1 MDSSIAA
8 SLGIGSGLDI
18 KALVKQLSDAQRAPK
33 DAQIAKRETLNS
45 TRISTLAEVS
55 NGIDNFSNALSS
67 LISGG
72 SLFTQP
78 TVSEPGLIG
87 AKAVAGARLGGLS
100 AELEVIQLAKAQTLE
115 SATFGARTDPV
126 GQGTLT
132 LTNGNGTFNIVIGAA
147 NDSLDGLASA
157 INAAGAGVVASIV
170 TDSNGSR
177 LMMKGATGEANAFTL
192 SVPGGT
198 TSGLE
203 RFAFGPSVT
212 GGLTE
217 AQPAK
222 DAIVK
227 LDGVTIN
234 RSSNSFSDVVTGVQI
249 DLKKAEPGTVISLG
263 ASRPTAEISQG
274 MADFVAA
281 YNELMSL
288 INEAT
293 KAGVGEDGGPLR
305 GDVGVRQ
312 MVRQLGQMTSMALTS
327 QGDGPHS
334 LAEIGVRTNRDGTLS
349 LDTFRLQEQLAKN
362 PDAVEALF
370 NPAQWSSS
378 SAVSI
383 QSVMGRVKPGTYTLT
398 DLVPMNGSTP
408 ASGKVDGAAMTGV
421 DTNLIAPAGSAAL
434 GLIVTVNSASS
445 SVTITI
451 EAGLG
456 GALKAIRDALR
467 DREGPFAATNK
478 RLSAERDDIADT
490 KALQEERAQ
499 RYYNQMLGT
508 FTAMERQVSAFKAT
522 QSYLDQQIKMWTN
535 DRG

>member
-18 KALVKQLSDAQRAPK
+18 KSLVKQLSDAQRAPK
-33 DAQIAKRETLNS
+33 DAQIERRATLNA

-55 NGIDNFSNALSS
+55 GAIDNFSNALTS

-78 TVSEPGLIG
+78 TVSEPSLLS
-87 AKAVAGARLGGLS
+87 AKSVAGARLGGLS
-100 AELEVIQLAKAQTLE
+100 AELEVIQLAKVQTVQ
-115 SATFGARTDPV
+115 SANFAGRNDPV

-132 LTNGNGTFNIVIGAA
+132 LANANGSFDIVIDSS
-147 NDSLDGLASA
+147 NDSLEGLATA

-170 TDSNGSR
+170 TDASGSR
-177 LMMKGATGEANAFTL
+177 LMLKGATGQANAFTL
-192 SVPGGT
+192 ST
-198 TSGLE
+198 SATSGLE

-212 GGLTE
+212 GGMAA
-217 AQPAK
+217 AQSAQ

-234 RSSNSFSDVVTGVQI
+234 RSSNSFSDVIPGVQI
-249 DLKKAEPGTVISLG
+249 DLKKAEPGTVVSLG
-263 ASRPTAEISQG
+263 ASRPTAEITQG
-274 MADFVAA
+274 VTDFVDA
-281 YNELMSL
+281 YNELMAL

-312 MVRQLGQMTSMALTS
+312 MVRQLGQLTSMALTG

-349 LDTFRLQEQLAKN
+349 LDTFRLQEQLSRY
-362 PDAVEALF
+362 PDAVEGLF

-378 SAVSI
+378 SAVTI
-383 QSVMGRVKPGTYTLT
+383 QSVVGKVKPGTYTLT
-398 DLVPMNGSTP
+398 NLVPMNGSTP
-408 ASGKVDGAAMTGV
+408 ASGMVDGAAMTGV

-434 GLIVTVNSASS
+434 GLIVTVNSAAP

-451 EAGLG
+451 EPGLG
-456 GALKAIRDALR
+456 GALKMIRDALR
-467 DREGPFAATNK
+467 DRQGPFAATNK
-478 RLSAERDDIADT
+478 RLADERDDIADL
-490 KALQEERAQ
+490 KAANEERSQ
-499 RYYNQMLGT
+499 RYYNQLLGT
-508 FTAMERQVSAFKAT
+508 FTAMERQVSSFKAT

>member
-33 DAQIAKRETLNS
+33 DAQFERRETLNAA
-45 TRISTLAEVS
+45 RISTLAEVS
-55 NGIDNFSNALSS
+55 GAIDNFSTALTS

-72 SLFTQP
+72 TLFTQP
-78 TVSEPGLIG
+78 TVSEPSLLSV
-87 AKAVAGARLGGLS
+87 KAIAGARLGGLS
-100 AELEVIQLAKAQTLE
+100 AELEIVQLAKAQTLE
-115 SATFGARTDPV
+115 SITFGARTDPV

-132 LTNGNGTFNIVIGAA
+132 LANANGSFNIVIDGT
-147 NDSLDGLASA
+147 NDSLEGLTNA

-170 TDSNGSR
+170 TDANGSR
-177 LMMKGATGEANAFTL
+177 LMLKGATGEANAFTL
-192 SVPGGT
+192 STAATG
-198 TSGLE
+198 GLE

-217 AQPAK
+217 AQQAK

-234 RSSNSFSDVVTGVQI
+234 RSSNSFSDVIEGVQI
-249 DLKKAEPGTVISLG
+249 DLKKAAEGTIISLG
-263 ASRPTAEISQG
+263 ASRPTAEITQG
-274 MADFVAA
+274 MTDFVAA
-281 YNELMSL
+281 YNELMAL

-327 QGDGPHS
+327 QGNGPHS

-349 LDTFRLQEQLAKN
+349 LDTFRLQEQLVSY

-370 NPAQWSSS
+370 NPTQWASSGAVTIK
-378 SAVSI
+378 SA
-383 QSVMGRVKPGTYTLT
+383 MGRVKPGTYTLT
-398 DLVPMNGSTP
+398 ELVPQNGATP
-408 ASGKVDGAAMTGV
+408 ASGKVDGLAMTGV
-421 DTNLIAPAGSAAL
+421 DTNLVAPAGSTAL
-434 GLIVTVNSASS
+434 GLIVTVNSASPS
-445 SVTITI
+445 ATITI

-456 GALKAIRDALR
+456 GALKMIRDALR
-467 DREGPFAATNK
+467 DREGAFAATNK
-478 RLSAERDDIADT
+478 RLSDEREDLADL
-490 KALQEERAQ
+490 KAVHEERAE

-508 FTAMERQVSAFKAT
+508 FTAMERQVSSFKAT

>member
-33 DAQIAKRETLNS
+33 DAQIEKRETLNAA
-45 TRISTLAEVS
+45 RISTLAEVS
-55 NGIDNFSNALSS
+55 GAIDNFSTALSS

-72 SLFTQP
+72 TLFTQP
-78 TVSEPGLIG
+78 TVSEPTLLS

-100 AELEVIQLAKAQTLE
+100 AELEVLQLAKAQTLE
-115 SATFGARTDPV
+115 STTFAARTDPV

-132 LTNGNGTFNIVIGAA
+132 LTSSNGSFDIVIDAA
-147 NDSLDGLASA
+147 NDSLEGLTNA
-157 INAAGAGVVASIV
+157 INAAGAGVAASIV
-170 TDSNGSR
+170 TDANGSR
-177 LMMKGATGEANAFTL
+177 LMLKGATGQANAFTL

-198 TSGLE
+198 VSGLE

-217 AQPAK
+217 AQQAQ

-234 RSSNSFSDVVTGVQI
+234 RSSNSFSDVVSGVQI

-263 ASRPTAEISQG
+263 AVRPTAEITQG
-274 MADFVAA
+274 MTDFVAA
-281 YNELMSL
+281 YNELMTL
-288 INEAT
+288 ISEAT

-312 MVRQLGQMTSMALTS
+312 MVRQLGEMTSMALTS

-349 LDTFRLQEQLAKN
+349 LDTFRLQEQLVNN

-370 NPAQWSSS
+370 NPAQWASSG
-378 SAVSI
+378 AVTI
-383 QSVMGRVKPGTYTLT
+383 QSAMGRVKPGTYTLT
-398 DLVPMNGSTP
+398 DLVPKNGTTP
-408 ASGKVDGAAMTGV
+408 ASGNVDGLAMTGV
-421 DTNLIAPAGSAAL
+421 DTNLVAPAGAAAL
-434 GLIVTVNSASS
+434 GLIVTVNSAAP

-456 GALKAIRDALR
+456 GALKMIRDALR

-478 RLSAERDDIADT
+478 RLSDERDDIADL
-490 KALQEERAQ
+490 KSVHEERAQ

-508 FTAMERQVSAFKAT
+508 FTAMERQVSSFKAT

>member
-33 DAQIAKRETLNS
+33 DAQIERRETLNAA
-45 TRISTLAEVS
+45 RISTLAEVS
-55 NGIDNFSNALSS
+55 GAIDNFSNALSS

-78 TVSEPGLIG
+78 TVSEPSLLSV
-87 AKAVAGARLGGLS
+87 KAVAGARLGGLS
-100 AELEVIQLAKAQTLE
+100 AELEVVQLAKAQTLE
-115 SATFGARTDPV
+115 SATFSARTDPV

-132 LTNGNGTFNIVIGAA
+132 LANANGSFDIVIDAS
-147 NDSLDGLASA
+147 NDSLEGLAAA

-170 TDSNGSR
+170 TDANGSR
-177 LMMKGATGEANAFTL
+177 LMMKGATGQANAFTL
-192 SVPGGT
+192 STAATG
-198 TSGLE
+198 GLE
-203 RFAFGPSVT
+203 RFAFGPSIT
-212 GGLTE
+212 GGMSQ
-217 AQPAK
+217 AQAAQ

-234 RSSNSFSDVVTGVQI
+234 RSSNSFSDVVAGVQI
-249 DLKKAEPGTVISLG
+249 DLKKAEPGTIISLG
-263 ASRPTAEISQG
+263 ASRPTAEITQG
-274 MADFVAA
+274 MTDFVAA
-281 YNELMSL
+281 YNELMAL

-293 KAGVGEDGGPLR
+293 KAGAGEDGGPLR

-312 MVRQLGQMTSMALTS
+312 MMRQLSQMTSMALTS

-349 LDTFRLQEQLAKN
+349 LDTFRLQEQLVNN

-370 NPAQWSSS
+370 NPTQWSSS
-378 SAVSI
+378 SAVTI
-383 QSVMGRVKPGTYTLT
+383 QSAVGRVKPGTYTLT
-398 DLVPMNGSTP
+398 NLVPMSGSTP
-408 ASGKVDGAAMTGV
+408 ASGMVDGVAMTGV
-421 DTNLIAPAGSAAL
+421 DTNLVAPAGSAAL
-434 GLIVTVNSASS
+434 GLIVTVNSASP

-451 EAGLG
+451 EPGLG
-456 GALKAIRDALR
+456 GALKMIRDALR
-467 DREGPFAATNK
+467 DREGPFGATNK
-478 RLSAERDDIADT
+478 RLTEERDDIADM
-490 KALQEERAQ
+490 KALNEERSQ
-499 RYYNQMLGT
+499 RYYNQLLGT
-508 FTAMERQVSAFKAT
+508 FTAMERQVSSFKAT